1 MSTIAI
7 VRSRDELG
15 INFPLV
21 IEEASRKQRPKRMKT
36 QSLIEEV
43 PQLEL
48 FELSVQAF

>member
-1 MSTIAI
+1 MSTIAV
-7 VRSRDELG
+7 VRSRDERV

-36 QSLIEEV
+36 QSLIEDV
-43 PQLEL
+43 TQLEL